1 MGRSAVCPV
10 CGERIPES
18 SIVTLP
24 DGGYAF
30 TCPACGKDTSR
41 PAVTGHSDKVCPV
54 CGEPFP
60 ASARVSLP
68 EGAYA
73 CTCPR
78 CGKSTTYFAHEP
90 GVPHINQ

>member
-1 MGRSAVCPV
+1 MKKPVVCPV
-10 CGERIPES
+10 CGERIPEEKL
-18 SIVTLP
+18 VTLP

-41 PAVTGHSDKVCPV
+41 PAITGHTDKVCPV
-54 CGEPFP
+54 CGEPFR
-60 ASARVSLP
+60 AEDRVSLP

-73 CTCPR
+73 FTCRR
-78 CGKSTTYFAHEP
+78 CEKASTFFPDEP